1 MNLVKA
7 IAEGLPADQKPGF
20 IKSENR
26 RMKFDDVYFQ
36 KQYAAYNEDLEH
48 LE

>member
-1 MNLVKA
+1 MNLIRA

-26 RMKFDDVYFQ
+26 RMKFDDAYFQ
-36 KQYAAYNEDLEH
+36 KQYAAYKEDFEH